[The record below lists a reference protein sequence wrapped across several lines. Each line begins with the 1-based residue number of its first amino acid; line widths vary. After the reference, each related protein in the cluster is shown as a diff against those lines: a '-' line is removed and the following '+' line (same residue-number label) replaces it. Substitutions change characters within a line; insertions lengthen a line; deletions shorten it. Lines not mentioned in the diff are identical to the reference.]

1 MESILS
7 QIPQSVIEMYS
18 IQESGNSISLYSN
31 PKLLIGYISLP
42 TDDLIIEESKSCIHL
57 KMLYKKVFLSLY
69 KEVQSTHMC
78 VFF

>member
-18 IQESGNSISLYSN
+18 IKESGNTISLYTN
-31 PKLLIGYISLP
+31 PQLLIGYISLP
-42 TDDLIIEESKSCIHL
+42 TNDLIIDESQSCIHL
-57 KMLYKKVFLSLY
+57 KILDKKVFLSLY
-69 KEVQSTHMC
+69 KEIQATHMC